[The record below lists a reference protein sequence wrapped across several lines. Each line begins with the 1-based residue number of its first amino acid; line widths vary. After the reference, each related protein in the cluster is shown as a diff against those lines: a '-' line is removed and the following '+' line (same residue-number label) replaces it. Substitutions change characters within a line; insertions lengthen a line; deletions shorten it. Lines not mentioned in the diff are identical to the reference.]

1 MAHGFESIPSIPD
14 GFRAGGYR
22 YLYKTTA
29 EKIPVLCQK
38 CCVLSPETGVFRRFL
53 TVFDGPFCDP
63 GRRGG
68 QEDHE
73 DSMNSVLE
81 KPMVR
86 FLNGL
91 QRILGN
97 SGVLCN
103 LNNAPRCALA
113 KLLCLNFCF
122 DSAFMDHALVDRL

>member
-1 MAHGFESIPSIPD
+1 LAYAFQSISSIRD

-22 YLYKTTA
+22 YLYQTTA
-29 EKIPVLCQK
+29 GKIPILCQNFS
-38 CCVLSPETGVFRRFL
+38 VLSLEMGVFHRYL
-53 TVFDGPFCDP
+53 TVLFAIRPA
-63 GRRGG
+63 RGL
-68 QEDHE
+68 EDHE

-91 QRILGN
+91 QKILGN

-103 LNNAPRCALA
+103 LNNAP
-113 KLLCLNFCF
+113 
-122 DSAFMDHALVDRL
+122 